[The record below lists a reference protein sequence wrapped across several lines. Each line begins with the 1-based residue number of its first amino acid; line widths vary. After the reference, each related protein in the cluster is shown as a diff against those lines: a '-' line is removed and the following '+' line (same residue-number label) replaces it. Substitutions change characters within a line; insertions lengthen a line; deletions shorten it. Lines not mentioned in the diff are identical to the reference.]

1 MSIDKNIV
9 IDRLIKRHNIDDVA
23 DTEAVRAHIAD
34 LASDVTASYVD
45 ATDVSR
51 RLALHKIWKD
61 KADLL
66 KTIPQPAQR
75 SPEWFA
81 MRNEMITASD
91 IAQCL
96 GEGKFGTQRDFFE
109 KKVNPDAVTFDA
121 SLPPLVWGVK
131 YEQVA
136 NMLYCKRNKTDIV
149 DYGLLRHPRI
159 DHIGAS
165 PDGISTEGVMVEIK
179 CPWKRV
185 IDGTIPKQYYYQIQ
199 FQLDVCDLDECDYL
213 EVKLYEYNGEKAFL
227 NDKRADADEMMAANG
242 NEKGVMIEYMIGVE
256 RKYMY
261 NDVVACK
268 SVKGAFEWRDAQ
280 LDMLRNSNASNVHV
294 TYWRVDV
301 LSIIRVYKDLEFLR
315 STYPEIA
322 RVWDRV
328 EAYKADNAA
337 FYKEITMGKK
347 TREKKKAT
355 AATVSA
361 AVSAA
366 VDVCLCDDD

>member
-1 MSIDKNIV
+1 MSMDKNIV

-51 RLALHKIWKD
+51 RMALHKIWKD

-361 AVSAA
+361 AV
-366 VDVCLCDDD
+366 DVCLCDDD